1 MDTEVKVIRM
11 FQGMSTIQIL
21 DYHLQLTLFMVI
33 QNMSLHILNLVYSLF
48 AISVP
53 PGTLISSAL
62 PNIIGEAPN
71 AINKYDD
78 TVYSGALYGTGGDYN
93 IVVGKGSLH
102 PNTTLYLDASICSS
116 VYTTTDKVITDS
128 IAVSFFIRY

>member
-1 MDTEVKVIRM
+1 MYAQSQIPVNSLYVI
-11 FQGMSTIQIL
+11 F
-21 DYHLQLTLFMVI
+21 
-33 QNMSLHILNLVYSLF
+33 
-48 AISVP
+48 SVP

-78 TVYSGALYGTGGDYN
+78 TEYSGALYGTGGSYN